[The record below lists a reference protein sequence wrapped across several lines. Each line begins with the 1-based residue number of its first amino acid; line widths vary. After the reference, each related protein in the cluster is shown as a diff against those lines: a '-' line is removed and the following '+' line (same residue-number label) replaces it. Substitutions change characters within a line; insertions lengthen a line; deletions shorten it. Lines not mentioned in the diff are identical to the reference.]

1 MRQRWSVWL
10 RRDGRHERAGSFCA
24 VDFALTRCDAIA
36 HGDPDTHIPEGK
48 ALGTVLAVSP
58 FSVEVSIDRYPYYF
72 ILFFDEYGSPLLGAA
87 MFLVPDRVVFVIFS
101 TFEPS

>member
-58 FSVEVSIDRYPYYF
+58 FSVEVRIDRYPYYF
-72 ILFFDEYGSPLLGAA
+72 IFFFHEYGSPFAWCGN
-87 MFLVPDRVVFVIFS
+87 VPDRVVFAIFS
-101 TFEPS
+101 PFELP